1 MFIPY
6 KAVINVTEKRTSAGK
21 KAVVSNETGGSGKQA
36 VVKSD
41 YTGYFYNQ
49 IDRIWKEIM
58 ILQEHDNERRASKSG
73 GP

>member
-6 KAVINVTEKRTSAGK
+6 KAVINVSEKRTSAGK
-21 KAVVSNETGGSGKQA
+21 KAVDSNETGGSGQA
-36 VVKSD
+36 VGVNSS

-49 IDRIWKEIM
+49 IDRLWAEIM
-58 ILQEHDNERRASKSG
+58 HLQEQNNELRASIKG